1 MSRNWLHTS
10 DCKLQNEMTYTVAAT
25 CAVLSFASV
34 CDTIAANFH
43 FAILM
48 VFDRTVDLTA

>member
-1 MSRNWLHTS
+1 MMSRNWLHTS
-10 DCKLQNEMTYTVAAT
+10 DCKLQNEMTYRVAAT

-48 VFDRTVDLTA
+48 DRTVDLTA